1 MTTRKTAINSD
12 DLMTQR
18 PRAMRIDEVDT
29 LMGDDAQNIVMPSM
43 FQDVPEYEKFMNDY
57 LEIVV
62 AASSDKNAPPMV
74 PVGVNGRQVW
84 LPRGQNV
91 EVRRYFVERLL
102 RAQPRDFKTVN
113 EQDFGA
119 ETATRIAESIGT
131 SYPISIINDPDP
143 RGRDWANMV
152 SLQAC

>member
-1 MTTRKTAINSD
+1 MTRKAINPD
-12 DLMTQR
+12 DLLTQR
-18 PRAMRIDEVDT
+18 PRAVRIDEIDT
-29 LMGDDAQNIVMPSM
+29 LASSDDDLQIVIPSM
-43 FQDVPEYEKFMNDY
+43 FQDSAEYEKFMNDY
-57 LEIVV
+57 LEIIV

-74 PVGVNGRQVW
+74 PVGVNGKQVW
-84 LPRGQNV
+84 LPRGQNI
-91 EVRRYFVERLL
+91 EIRRYFVERLL

-113 EQDFGA
+113 DQDFAA

-143 RGRDWANMV
+143 RGRDWVNMV